1 MSRKTP
7 LQTQEL
13 FLGARL
19 GAARE
24 KAGISLE
31 QAARDTR
38 IRVQRLR
45 EIETDDFSGF
55 VHPTYARLFLIDYAA
70 YLGVPRADIA
80 PFLPETAPNAAGGL
94 DYLDALSGDSALSAS
109 HRATLR
115 ARRRMLV
122 TILAIVAGLALVICG
137 IAVWWTW
144 KKLERIAPRGGVP
157 SESVVPAVTPLA
169 DPLLTPAPPD
179 ASPATEPAPEGT
191 TPETSNVTP

>member
-55 VHPTYARLFLIDYAA
+55 VHPTYARLFLIDYAS
-70 YLGVPRADIA
+70 YLGIPRTEID

-94 DYLDALSGDSALSAS
+94 DYLDALSGNSALSAS
-109 HRATLR
+109 HRAALR
-115 ARRRMLV
+115 ARRRLLM
-122 TILAIVAGLALVICG
+122 TISAILAGVALIVCG

-144 KKLERIAPRGGVP
+144 KKLERIAPRSGI
-157 SESVVPAVTPLA
+157 SAESSAPAATPLV
-169 DPLLTPAPPD
+169 DPLLAPAVPDSPP
-179 ASPATEPAPEGT
+179 AGEPASSD
-191 TPETSNVTP
+191 TPKEPSNVTP